1 MRIASFLSCESGAIT
16 VDWTVLTAGLAGLG
30 LASMSVVS
38 GGVQNLSEDI
48 SAFLQRDLSLFVR
61 FDVNRISNASFEDIE
76 GMLAAGWGFYN
87 ADGSLAGWT
96 NLADYQAEVV
106 HSGYMGVHATDGDF
120 MLDLDASPGNMMLGQ
135 VIAGALDGQP
145 YTVSFDAADRVGN
158 NGVAVYWGGELVGTV
173 DPGSGMESYS
183 FEIIGGSGDGSNQ
196 LMIGGTGPEDN
207 RGAFIDNIAV
217 HS

>member
-106 HSGYMGVHATDGDF
+106 HSG
-120 MLDLDASPGNMMLGQ
+120 
-135 VIAGALDGQP
+135 
-145 YTVSFDAADRVGN
+145 
-158 NGVAVYWGGELVGTV
+158 
-173 DPGSGMESYS
+173 
-183 FEIIGGSGDGSNQ
+183 
-196 LMIGGTGPEDN
+196 
-207 RGAFIDNIAV
+207 
-217 HS
+217 

>member
-30 LASMSVVS
+30 LAGMSVVS

-76 GMLAAGWGFYN
+76 GMLAAGWGFFN

-96 NLADYQAEVV
+96 NVADYQAEVV
-106 HSGYMGVHATDGDF
+106 HSGYMGVNATDGDF

-135 VIAGALDGQP
+135 VIAGALDGQA

-173 DPGSGMESYS
+173 DPGSGME
-183 FEIIGGSGDGSNQ
+183 
-196 LMIGGTGPEDN
+196 
-207 RGAFIDNIAV
+207 
-217 HS
+217 